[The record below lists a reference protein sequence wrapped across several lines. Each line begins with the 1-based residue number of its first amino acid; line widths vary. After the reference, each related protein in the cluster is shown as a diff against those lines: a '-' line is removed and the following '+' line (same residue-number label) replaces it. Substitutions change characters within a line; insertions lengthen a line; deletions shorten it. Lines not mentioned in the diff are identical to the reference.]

1 MIRAAIAAQLRR
13 IADLIDTPSRGAWQA
28 LPGNRLELGATGYW
42 IELKPSDPTADLIL
56 YTPEGFGAWRG
67 REGQLAAL
75 KLKAE
80 ECARER
86 GEFDAVK
93 LDAPA
98 RGWRA

>member
-13 IADLIDTPSRGAWQA
+13 IADLIAPPSRGAWQA

-42 IELKPSDPTADLIL
+42 IELRPSDPTADLFL
-56 YTPEGFGAWRG
+56 YTPEGLGAWHG
-67 REGQLAAL
+67 REGELDVL

-86 GEFDAVK
+86 GEFEAVK
-93 LDAPA
+93 VDAAA
-98 RGWRA
+98 RRWLA